1 MTSGNENIKQ
11 LEELLAGEGEGSLLV
26 CYETGR
32 DKPHAASSY
41 QLYPVHPGQDGMTYQ
56 FLSLLH
62 VGVETARI
70 SAFIPDTRM
79 EVYRFPRM
87 SALPPFFRD
96 TPVKEYI
103 TGGLLPHIREN
114 GLKPQVSVNLRDM
127 VFIRSEGLPVEPG
140 GVLRLDAGQI
150 DRLTEFRRRQDEL
163 AARYKYVPRYKLP
176 LRVIETPKGVL
187 VFSGGDIGQKGID
200 SFYKFL
206 LGNYFSIHMESGPV
220 RQYRVDSPSA
230 RLYGLT
236 DLSCRKEAGTNR
248 YTFDPF
254 DAYAG
259 IGASEKKGWTLEFTT
274 DMEPSD
280 TEYRRLE
287 DFSGCRPE
295 GDNRDICRL
304 LALRRH
310 FDRDIILD
318 PAFAYHF
325 QFKEFVRR
333 MDDCVNGLSK
343 GDSMERI
350 LDEVREKSDRILRT
364 DFRVRGYGT
373 SDRQKGNRPGKAH
386 KNSNRKQLKR

>member
-1 MTSGNENIKQ
+1 
-11 LEELLAGEGEGSLLV
+11 
-26 CYETGR
+26 
-32 DKPHAASSY
+32 
-41 QLYPVHPGQDGMTYQ
+41 
-56 FLSLLH
+56 
-62 VGVETARI
+62 
-70 SAFIPDTRM
+70 
-79 EVYRFPRM
+79 M

-114 GLKPQVSVNLRDM
+114 GLKPVVSVNLRDM
-127 VFIRSEGLPVEPG
+127 ASHARGAAGGAGRRSPPQCRTDRPSH
-140 GVLRLDAGQI
+140 GVPPTAGRAGRKVQI
-150 DRLTEFRRRQDEL
+150 
-163 AARYKYVPRYKLP
+163 YPRYKLP

-187 VFSGGDIGQKGID
+187 VFSGGDIGRKGID

-259 IGASEKKGWTLEFTT
+259 IGASEKKGWTLEFAT

-295 GDNRDICRL
+295 GNSRDICRL
-304 LALRRH
+304 PALRRH
-310 FDRDIILD
+310 FDRTSSSIRLSPTISR
-318 PAFAYHF
+318 
-325 QFKEFVRR
+325 FKEFVRR

-343 GDSMERI
+343 GTAWKGYWTRYGK
-350 LDEVREKSDRILRT
+350 KSDRILRT

-373 SDRQKGNRPGKAH
+373 SDRQKENKPGKA
-386 KNSNRKQLKR
+386 KKEQQP

>member
-1 MTSGNENIKQ
+1 MTSVNENIKRQ
-11 LEELLAGEGEGSLLV
+11 EELSQEDGTGGLLV

-32 DKPHAASSY
+32 DKPHADSSY
-41 QLYPVHPGQDGMTYQ
+41 QLYPVNPDQKGMTYQ

-62 VGVETARI
+62 IGVETARI

-87 SALPPFFRD
+87 SGLPPFYRD

-103 TGGLLPHIREN
+103 TGMLLPHIKKN
-114 GLKPQVSVNLRDM
+114 GLKPVVSVNLRDM
-127 VFIRSEGLPVEPG
+127 VFIRSEGLSVEPG
-140 GVLRLDAGQI
+140 GILRLDAGQI
-150 DRLTEFRRRQDEL
+150 DRLVEFRRRQDEL
-163 AARYKYVPRYKLP
+163 AARYKYIPGYKLP

-187 VFSGGDIGQKGID
+187 VFSGGDIGRKGTEN
-200 SFYKFL
+200 FYKFL
-206 LGNYFSIHMESGPV
+206 LDNYFSMHAPSGPI
-220 RQYRVDSPSA
+220 RQYRVDSPSD

-236 DLSCRKEAGTNR
+236 DISCRKESGTNR
-248 YTFDPF
+248 YTFDLF

-259 IGASEKKGWTLEFTT
+259 IGASEKKGWVLEFAT
-274 DMEPSD
+274 DMAPSD
-280 TEYRRLE
+280 TEYCRLE

-295 GDNRDICRL
+295 GNNRDIFRL
-304 LALRRH
+304 LTLQKH
-310 FDRDIILD
+310 FDRTIILD

-343 GDSMERI
+343 GDSMEKI
-350 LDEVREKSDRILRT
+350 LEEMREKSDHILRT

-373 SDRQKGNRPGKAH
+373 SDRQKGNKPGKTQ
-386 KNSNRKQLKR
+386 KNKPKI

>member
-1 MTSGNENIKQ
+1 MAPAKENLKQ

-32 DKPHAASSY
+32 DKPHAVSSY
-41 QLYPVHPGQDGMTYQ
+41 QLYPVNPDQNGMTYQ

-87 SALPPFFRD
+87 SDLPPFFRD

-103 TGGLLPHIREN
+103 TDRLLPHIREN
-114 GLKPQVSVNLRDM
+114 GLKPVVSVNLRDM
-127 VFIRSEGLPVEPG
+127 VFIRSEGLSVEPG
-140 GVLRLDAGQI
+140 GILRLNAAQV
-150 DRLTEFRRRQDEL
+150 DRLMDFRSRQDEL
-163 AARYKYVPRYKLP
+163 AARYKYIPRHKLP
-176 LRVIETPKGVL
+176 LRVIETSKGIL
-187 VFSGGDIGQKGID
+187 VFSGSDIGWKGID
-200 SFYKFL
+200 SFYNFL
-206 LGNYFSIHMESGPV
+206 LGNYFSAHAESGPV
-220 RQYRVDSPSA
+220 KQYCVNSPSD

-236 DLSCRKEAGTNR
+236 DVSCRKEPGNNR
-248 YTFDPF
+248 YTFDFF
-254 DAYAG
+254 DAYAN
-259 IGASEKKGWTLEFTT
+259 IEPSEKKGWMLEFAT
-274 DMEPSD
+274 DMKPSD
-280 TEYRRLE
+280 TEYLRLE
-287 DFSGCRPE
+287 DFSSCRPE
-295 GDNRDICRL
+295 GNNKDICRL
-304 LALRRH
+304 LTLQRH
-310 FDRDIILD
+310 FDRDIILN

-325 QFKEFVRR
+325 SFKEFVRR

-343 GDSMERI
+343 GDSMEKI

-373 SDRQKGNRPGKAH
+373 SDRQKENKPGKAK

>member
-1 MTSGNENIKQ
+1 MTSVNENIKR
-11 LEELLAGEGEGSLLV
+11 LEELSQKDGTGGLLV

-32 DKPHAASSY
+32 DKPHADSSY
-41 QLYPVHPGQDGMTYQ
+41 QLYPVNPDHKGMTYQ

-87 SALPPFFRD
+87 SDLPPFYRD

-103 TGGLLPHIREN
+103 TGMLLPHIKKNRLE
-114 GLKPQVSVNLRDM
+114 PVVSVNLRDM
-127 VFIRSEGLPVEPG
+127 VFIRSEGLSVEPG

-150 DRLTEFRRRQDEL
+150 DRLVEFRRRQDEL
-163 AARYKYVPRYKLP
+163 AARYKYIPRHKLP

-187 VFSGGDIGQKGID
+187 VFSGGDIGRKGID
-200 SFYKFL
+200 NFYKFL
-206 LGNYFSIHMESGPV
+206 LGNYFSIHAPSGPV
-220 RQYRVDSPSA
+220 RQYRVDSPSG

-236 DLSCRKEAGTNR
+236 DTAFRKEAETDR
-248 YTFDPF
+248 YIFDLF

-259 IGASEKKGWTLEFTT
+259 IGASEKKGWFLEFAT
-274 DMEPSD
+274 DMAPSD

-295 GDNRDICRL
+295 GNNRDICRL
-304 LALRRH
+304 LTLQKH
-310 FDRDIILD
+310 FDRAIILD
-318 PAFAYHF
+318 PAFAYHSR
-325 QFKEFVRR
+325 FKEFVRR

-343 GDSMERI
+343 GDRHGKNNWRRCGKSRI
-350 LDEVREKSDRILRT
+350 IS
-364 DFRVRGYGT
+364 
-373 SDRQKGNRPGKAH
+373 
-386 KNSNRKQLKR
+386 

>member
-1 MTSGNENIKQ
+1 MAPAKENLKQ

-114 GLKPQVSVNLRDM
+114 GLKPVVSVNLRDM
-127 VFIRSEGLPVEPG
+127 AFTRSEGLPVEPG
-140 GVLRLDAGQI
+140 GVLRLNAGQI
-150 DRLTEFRRRQDEL
+150 DRPTEFRRRQDEL
-163 AARYKYVPRYKLP
+163 AARYKYIPRYKLP

-187 VFSGGDIGQKGID
+187 VFSGGDIGRKGID

-259 IGASEKKGWTLEFTT
+259 IGASEKKGWTLEFAT

-295 GDNRDICRL
+295 GNSRDICRL

-325 QFKEFVRR
+325 RFKEFVRR

-373 SDRQKGNRPGKAH
+373 SDRQKENKPGKAK

>member
-1 MTSGNENIKQ
+1 MTSAKENLKQ
-11 LEELLAGEGEGSLLV
+11 LEELLAGEGEGGLLV
-26 CYETGR
+26 CYETGG

-41 QLYPVHPGQDGMTYQ
+41 RLYPVNPNQDGMTYR

-62 VGVETARI
+62 VGVETSRI

-114 GLKPQVSVNLRDM
+114 GLKPAVSVNLRDM
-127 VFIRSEGLPVEPG
+127 VFTRSEGLSVEPG

-150 DRLTEFRRRQDEL
+150 DRLMEFRRRQDEL
-163 AARYKYVPRYKLP
+163 AARYKYIPRYELP
-176 LRVIETPKGVL
+176 LRVIETSKGVL
-187 VFSGGDIGQKGID
+187 VFSGGDIGWKGID
-200 SFYKFL
+200 SFNKFL
-206 LGNYFSIHMESGPV
+206 LGNYFSTHALPGPV
-220 RQYRVDSPSA
+220 KQYRVDSPSV
-230 RLYGLT
+230 RLYELT
-236 DLSCRKEAGTNR
+236 DISCRKEAGTNR
-248 YTFDPF
+248 YTFDLF
-254 DAYAG
+254 DAYASV
-259 IGASEKKGWTLEFTT
+259 GASEKKGWVLEFAT

-287 DFSGCRPE
+287 DFFGRRPE
-295 GDNRDICRL
+295 GNSKDICRL
-304 LALRRH
+304 LALQKR

-333 MDDCVNGLSK
+333 MDDCVNGLST
-343 GDSMERI
+343 GDSMGKI
-350 LDEVREKSDRILRT
+350 LDEIREKSDRILRT

-373 SDRQKGNRPGKAH
+373 SDRQKENKPGKAK

>member
-1 MTSGNENIKQ
+1 MTSGNENVKQ
-11 LEELLAGEGEGSLLV
+11 LEELLAKEGEGSLLV
-26 CYETGR
+26 CYETDR

-41 QLYPVHPGQDGMTYQ
+41 QLYPVHPDQDGMTYQ

-87 SALPPFFRD
+87 SGLPPFFRD

-103 TGGLLPHIREN
+103 IGGLLPHIREN
-114 GLKPQVSVNLRDM
+114 ELKPVVSVNLRDM
-127 VFIRSEGLPVEPG
+127 VFTRSEGLPMEPG
-140 GVLRLDAGQI
+140 GILRLDAGQI
-150 DRLTEFRRRQDEL
+150 DRLMEFRRRQDEL
-163 AARYKYVPRYKLP
+163 AARYKYVPRYELP

-187 VFSGGDIGQKGID
+187 VFSGGDIGWKGID
-200 SFYKFL
+200 SLYKFL

-236 DLSCRKEAGTNR
+236 DISCRKEAGINR
-248 YTFDPF
+248 YTFDLF

-259 IGASEKKGWTLEFTT
+259 IGASEKKGWTMEFAT

-280 TEYRRLE
+280 TEYRLE

-295 GDNRDICRL
+295 GNSRDICRL

-343 GDSMERI
+343 GDSMEKI

-364 DFRVRGYGT
+364 DFRVRGYDIPG
-373 SDRQKGNRPGKAH
+373 RVKENRVEKPKR
-386 KNSNRKQLKR
+386 NNRLKR

>member
-1 MTSGNENIKQ
+1 MAPAKENLKQ

-114 GLKPQVSVNLRDM
+114 GLKPVVSVNLRDM
-127 VFIRSEGLPVEPG
+127 AFTRSEGLPVEPG
-140 GVLRLDAGQI
+140 GVLRLNAGQI

-163 AARYKYVPRYKLP
+163 AARYKYIPRYKLP

-187 VFSGGDIGQKGID
+187 VFSGGDIGRKGID

-259 IGASEKKGWTLEFTT
+259 IGASEKKGWTLEFAT

-295 GDNRDICRL
+295 GNSRDICRL

-318 PAFAYHF
+318 PAFAYHSGS
-325 QFKEFVRR
+325 R
-333 MDDCVNGLSK
+333 
-343 GDSMERI
+343 
-350 LDEVREKSDRILRT
+350 
-364 DFRVRGYGT
+364 
-373 SDRQKGNRPGKAH
+373 
-386 KNSNRKQLKR
+386 NSSGGWMIA

>member
-1 MTSGNENIKQ
+1 MTSANENIRQ
-11 LEELLAGEGEGSLLV
+11 LEELFGQDGTGSLLV

-32 DKPHAASSY
+32 DKPHADSSY
-41 QLYPVHPGQDGMTYQ
+41 QLYPVHPDQDGMTCQ

-87 SALPPFFRD
+87 SDLPPFFRD
-96 TPVKEYI
+96 IPIREYI
-103 TGGLLPHIREN
+103 SGMLLPHIKKN
-114 GLKPQVSVNLRDM
+114 GLEPVVSVNLRDM
-127 VFIRSEGLPVEPG
+127 VFIRSEGLSVEPG
-140 GVLRLDAGQI
+140 SVLRLGAGQI
-150 DRLTEFRRRQDEL
+150 DRLVEFRRRQDEL
-163 AARYKYVPRYKLP
+163 AARYKYIPRHKLP

-187 VFSGGDIGQKGID
+187 VFSGGDIGRKGTD
-200 SFYKFL
+200 NFYKFL
-206 LGNYFSIHMESGPV
+206 LGNYFSMHAPSGPV
-220 RQYRVDSPSA
+220 RQYRVDSPSG

-236 DLSCRKEAGTNR
+236 DTAFRKEAETGR
-248 YTFDPF
+248 YIFDLF
-254 DAYAG
+254 DAYAS
-259 IGASEKKGWTLEFTT
+259 IGASEKKGWVLEFAT
-274 DMEPSD
+274 DMAPSD

-295 GDNRDICRL
+295 GNNRDICRL
-304 LALRRH
+304 LTLQKH

-325 QFKEFVRR
+325 RFKEFVRR

-343 GDSMERI
+343 GDSMGKI
-350 LDEVREKSDRILRT
+350 LEEMREKSDHILRT

-373 SDRQKGNRPGKAH
+373 SDRQKENKPGKVQ